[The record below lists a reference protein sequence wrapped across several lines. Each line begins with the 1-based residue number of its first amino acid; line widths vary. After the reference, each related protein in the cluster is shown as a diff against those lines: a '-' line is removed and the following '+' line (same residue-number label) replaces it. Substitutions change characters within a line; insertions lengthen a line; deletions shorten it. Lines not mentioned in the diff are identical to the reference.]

1 MKNYK
6 SGNATVTIQEDM
18 QDMFLGFLKTVAPAA
33 EEIMTKELQRIEKEA
48 VKDWPKRKPQIRRN
62 ADGDIVFS
70 RKTSLESYKQFK
82 RGMKIDSN
90 GNFIVFLKNTAP
102 YSYVIKYGVDSE
114 NWRRQDI
121 IKPQGK
127 RVADETLV
135 KPHRKTANKVVKA
148 LANDLIKRV

>member
-62 ADGDIVFS
+62 ADGDIVFA

>member
-18 QDMFLGFLKTVAPAA
+18 QDMFMGFLKTVAPAA
-33 EEIMTKELQRIEKEA
+33 EAIMSEELQRIEKQA
-48 VKDWPKRKPQIRRN
+48 VKEWPKRKPIIRRN
-62 ADGDIVFS
+62 GEGDVVFA
-70 RKTSLESYKQFK
+70 RKTSLESYKKFK
-82 RGMKIDSN
+82 RGMKVDAN

-127 RVADETLV
+127 RVANETLV

-148 LANDLIKRV
+148 LANDLMKRV